1 METAGYYTM
10 KTPTEKENEALLLL
24 FKDFASD
31 YNANSISKKLNI
43 TPRGALKILNNLYS
57 EKTLIRKKLGKAIFY
72 KINFEDTYAKKLI
85 ETLLTKE
92 TREKASRW
100 LSEFEELFEVIQAG
114 LMYGSAVRNYE
125 KAKDIDL
132 ILIIEKEKYKEIS
145 KLIDE
150 KNRILIKPIH
160 PLIMVSSDLEKNLRN
175 KNPAMINAIREGY
188 ILHGYAEIMEV
199 ISHVTSF

>member
-1 METAGYYTM
+1 M

-24 FKDFASD
+24 FKDFSID
-31 YNANSISKKLNI
+31 YNANSISKTLNI

-57 EKTLIRKKLGKAIFY
+57 EKTLIRRKLGKAIFY
-72 KINFEDTYAKKLI
+72 KINFNDNYTNKLI
-85 ETLLTKE
+85 ETLLIKDS
-92 TREKASRW
+92 RENAPRW
-100 LSEFEELFEVIQAG
+100 LSEFEGFFGIVQTVLI
-114 LMYGSAVRNYE
+114 YGSAIRNYE

-132 ILIIEKEKYKEIS
+132 LLIIEKEKYKEIS
-145 KLIDE
+145 KLIEE

-160 PLIMVSSDLEKNLRN
+160 PLIMVSSDLEKNLKN

-199 ISHVTSF
+199 IKHVTSF

>member
-1 METAGYYTM
+1 M
-10 KTPTEKENEALLLL
+10 LLL

-145 KLIDE
+145 KRIDE

>member
-1 METAGYYTM
+1 M
-10 KTPTEKENEALLLL
+10 KTPTEKENEALLLI
-24 FKDFASD
+24 FRDFSSD

-57 EKTLIRKKLGKAIFY
+57 EKTLIRRKLGKAMFY
-72 KINFEDTYAKKLI
+72 KVNFEDNYAKKFI
-85 ETLLTKE
+85 ETLLMKE

-100 LSEFEELFEVIQAG
+100 LSEFEGLFEFIQAG
-114 LMYGSAVRNYE
+114 LIYGSAVRNYE

-132 ILIIEKEKYKEIS
+132 LIIIEKERYKEIS

-160 PLIMVSSDLEKNLRN
+160 PLIMFSSDLEKNLKN

-188 ILHGYAEIMEV
+188 ILHGYDRLIDV
-199 ISHVTSF
+199 IKHVTSF